1 MGAGGSNLSGG
12 QRLRIGVARAVYAY
26 NCDLLLLDDPF
37 AALDSFTAARLSE
50 YLCETVVK
58 QQGRTIVIATHSLQL
73 LRSADV
79 ILLLEQGE
87 EKCRG
92 TYEELQ
98 EFSPEFQLLLGEQ
111 LNANLTATSLSPTP
125 RPTEDTAMASQS
137 RLTSQDST
145 TSSHVQFAERPSS
158 TDGGWQS
165 MYLEEEPDSLTALQ
179 LQPQHDRKEEEEVED
194 SAGENAEFSHT
205 GYLERRVYRTYMVAV
220 GVFLTFFIVL
230 TTLLMQGCSIGLS
243 FWWAYWATHQDEFT
257 RRDFVLI
264 STGLVVAALITGLL
278 RSVLFAQGGLNA
290 AVKLYDRLSVAVFH
304 TDIDFFES
312 TPVGRLTNRFGKD
325 SNTIDDSLPFIMN
338 ILLAQCF
345 LLLGS
350 CFVMAVNDPPI
361 LILLVLVA
369 VIYHRM
375 QRYYRKSSRELRRLD
390 SVHKSPVYTIFL
402 ECMESAPILR
412 GYGEQCVQY
421 FDAKLQ
427 RHLDA
432 SLRVSLSVDLASQW
446 LGKLGIFF
454 VVLFNAPPNFLQ
466 LLIS

>member
-1 MGAGGSNLSGG
+1 M
-12 QRLRIGVARAVYAY
+12 ARAVYAY
-26 NCDLLLLDDPF
+26 SCDLLLLDDPF
-37 AALDSFTAARLSE
+37 AALDSATAGRLTE
-50 YLCETVVK
+50 YLYNDVVK
-58 QQGRTIVIATHSLQL
+58 QQGRTVVIATHSLQL
-73 LRSADV
+73 LRNAD
-79 ILLLEQGE
+79 ILLLLQHGE

-92 TYEELQ
+92 TFEELQ
-98 EFSPEFQLLLGEQ
+98 AFSPEFQLLLGEQ
-111 LNANLTATSLSPTP
+111 VNANLAVDTSPAGHLSHGTF
-125 RPTEDTAMASQS
+125 DDSAIS
-137 RLTSQDST
+137 RSRMTSRDST
-145 TSSHVQFAERPSS
+145 ASHTHLAERVSS

-165 MYLEEEPDSLTALQ
+165 MYLEEEPDPLVALQ
-179 LQPQHDRKEEEEVED
+179 QLHRDDDDGVTN
-194 SAGENAEFSHT
+194 ENAEFSAT
-205 GYLERRVYRTYMVAV
+205 GYLDRRVYVTYLAAV
-220 GVFLTFFIVL
+220 GVVLTLSIVL

-264 STGLVVAALITGLL
+264 SSGLVLAALIAGLL
-278 RSVLFAQGGLNA
+278 RSVLFAKGGLNA
-290 AVKLYDRLSVAVFH
+290 AVKLYDRLSTAVFH
-304 TDIDFFES
+304 TDIKFFES

-361 LILLVLVA
+361 LVLLVIVA

-390 SVHKSPVYTIFL
+390 SIHKSPVYTIFL

-412 GYGEQCVQY
+412 GFGEQCVCH
-421 FDAKLQ
+421 FDTKLQ

-446 LGKLGIFF
+446 LGACYNICIMRCFF
-454 VVLFNAPPNFLQ
+454 
-466 LLIS
+466 